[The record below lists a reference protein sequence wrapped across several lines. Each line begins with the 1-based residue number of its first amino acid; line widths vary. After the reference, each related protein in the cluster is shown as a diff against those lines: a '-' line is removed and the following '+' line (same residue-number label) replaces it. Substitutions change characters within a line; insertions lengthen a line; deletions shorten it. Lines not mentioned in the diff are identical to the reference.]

1 MIANLVNTLVGLGLA
16 NMAIFPDATGLDR
29 DRLVLIA
36 AVATIVLALWARR
49 SGGESAW
56 HSSTTTAAGALLL
69 LLEIARHLTH
79 VSDVLMFWG
88 ILWVG
93 LISSTV
99 SLWAALYR
107 PPQAV
112 AGRHPG

>member
-1 MIANLVNTLVGLGLA
+1 MIANLVNTLLGLWLA

-49 SGGESAW
+49 PSASAW
-56 HSSTTTAAGALLL
+56 DSSITTTTGALLL
-69 LLEIARHLTH
+69 LLAIARQLTH

-88 ILWVG
+88 ILWAG

-107 PPQAV
+107 PAQAV
-112 AGRHPG
+112 IGSRPG

>member
-1 MIANLVNTLVGLGLA
+1 MIANLVNTLVGLWLA
-16 NMAIFPDATGLDR
+16 NMAIFPGAMGLDR
-29 DRLVLIA
+29 DLLVLIA
-36 AVATIVLALWARR
+36 AIATIVLALWARR
-49 SGGESAW
+49 SDASAW
-56 HSSTTTAAGALLL
+56 HSSTTTMAGALLL